1 MQTFA
6 SHNGFLELLAR
17 PFVNHFILLGVI
29 YFAFISLGLPDS
41 VLGVAWP
48 SMRVSLG
55 QSLEAA
61 GLITLVLTVCSA
73 FSSFVSG
80 GVIRRIGTGPLVMA
94 SGALTGLALLGFSLS
109 PSFAVL
115 LLLAIPLGLGAGSV
129 DAALNHF
136 VAAHYSSRHMNWLH
150 GCWGVGA
157 TLGPIIMGTA
167 LSSAAG
173 WTSGYRHIAFL
184 QLSLA
189 LVFLLTLS
197 LWNQERS
204 APAEDHH
211 HESFIRKPLHPL
223 APTLA
228 ASLYLAYAAVEVST
242 GLWAASILVEGRHL
256 ASSTAG
262 LWVSCFFGSI
272 MAGRFATGLIAQR
285 VGNRRL
291 VRYALMVA
299 AAGATLFSLDGVPQA
314 LSLAGLIVLGLGC
327 APIYPSLMHETARRF
342 DAETARKVIGRQVG
356 FAYVGGALV
365 PASMGLLAATLG
377 LGAIMPTVLAAV
389 IILLVLSE
397 MLNTLT

>member
-1 MQTFA
+1 M
-6 SHNGFLELLAR
+6 
-17 PFVNHFILLGVI
+17 NHFILLGVI

-80 GVIRRIGTGPLVMA
+80 AVIKRMGTGPLVMA
-94 SGALTGLALLGFSLS
+94 SGALTGLALIGFSVT

-115 LLLAIPLGLGAGSV
+115 LLLAVPLGLGAGSV

-157 TLGPIIMGTA
+157 TLGPIIMGAA
-167 LSSAAG
+167 LAGTSSALGWAG
-173 WTSGYRHIAFL
+173 GFRHIAL
-184 QLSLA
+184 IQLA
-189 LVFLLTLS
+189 LALLFLLTLP
-197 LWNQERS
+197 LWSRERS
-204 APAEDHH
+204 APAEEHH
-211 HESFIRKPLHPL
+211 HESFVRKPLHPM

-242 GLWAASILVEGRHL
+242 GLWAASILVEGRGL
-256 ASSTAG
+256 TSGTAG

-272 MAGRFATGLIAQR
+272 MAGRFATGLIAER

-299 AAGATLFSLDGVPQA
+299 AAGAALFSMDGLPPMA
-314 LSLAGLIVLGLGC
+314 SLAGLIVLGVGC

-356 FAYVGGALV
+356 FAYVGGALM
-365 PASMGLLAATLG
+365 PASMGLLAAALG
-377 LGAIMPTVLAAV
+377 LGAIMPAVLLAV
-389 IILLVLSE
+389 ITLLVLSE
-397 MLNTLT
+397 VLNTIT